1 MRNTTVPFA
10 RQTIFAMCQL
20 LLVVGALWSSVACTS
35 GGGAVS
41 SISSHD
47 NHHIPF
53 QEWQIIDTATGQPV
67 SLDQWISLL
76 LRQEIIYLGEEHH
89 NRFHID
95 AAITLLQKM
104 KAEGRTPVLAME
116 MFGWDG
122 QAALD
127 QYLSGSEPSRQEFL
141 EAVRWKQNWGG
152 SYEDYEPLV
161 LLAKGQHWMVR
172 ALNPPKAL
180 VRSVAQH
187 GLAQAQ
193 SDPVMTEWCMKDE
206 AIIDDPVYRARI
218 LEQLQACHGGGDDR
232 LYQTMYE
239 ASMVRDEGMAK
250 TLVNHL
256 NQIRAG
262 TDVMAGPLVSYTGGG
277 HIQYNLPIPKR
288 VVRRLT
294 DPVRQV
300 SVYMTSFEVGRIEEL
315 QEMIR
320 ERIADYLWLTPVS
333 SQGPPRRC
341 R

>member
-1 MRNTTVPFA
+1 MRNTAGPFA
-10 RQTIFAMCQL
+10 RHAIFIMCQL
-20 LLVVGALWSSVACTS
+20 LWVVGALWGSVACTS

-41 SISSHD
+41 SVSSQDDHRT
-47 NHHIPF
+47 PF

-67 SLDQWISLL
+67 SLGQWTSLL
-76 LRQEIIYLGEEHH
+76 LQQDIIYLGEEHH

-95 AAITLLQKM
+95 AAITLLRRL

-127 QYLSGSEPSRQEFL
+127 QYLSGSEPTRQEFL

-161 LLAKGQHWMVR
+161 LLAKEQYWTVR
-172 ALNPPKAL
+172 AMNPPKAL

-187 GLAQAQ
+187 GWAQAQ
-193 SDPVMTEWCMKDE
+193 SDPVMAEWGMKDE
-206 AIIDDPVYRARI
+206 SIVDDPVYRARI
-218 LEQLQACHGGGDDR
+218 LEQLQACHGDGNDR

-250 TLVNHL
+250 TLVSRL
-256 NQIRAG
+256 NQIRTG
-262 TDVMAGPLVSYTGGG
+262 TDLMAGPLVSYTGGG
-277 HIQYNLPIPKR
+277 HIQYNLPVPQR
-288 VVRRLT
+288 VIRRLT

-300 SVYMTSFEVGRIEEL
+300 SIYMTSFEAGRTEDL

-320 ERIADYLWLTPVS
+320 EKIADYLWLTPVS
-333 SQGPPRRC
+333 TQGPPRRC